1 MRLLRSAILKLR
13 SSKVIFRRKTVSR
26 SVLLTNNE
34 AMAHSGIAD
43 SGTEATLET
52 LKFVNRAI
60 KSLPVEENPDN
71 YVRTVPGTYK
81 RGISDSGMSVY
92 A

>member
-1 MRLLRSAILKLR
+1 
-13 SSKVIFRRKTVSR
+13 
-26 SVLLTNNE
+26 
-34 AMAHSGIAD
+34 MAHSGIAG

-71 YVRTVPGTYK
+71 YVRTVPGT
-81 RGISDSGMSVY
+81 
-92 A
+92 